1 MVMLETVKCHAE
13 SAGPWRGNVA
23 GGTVVYGTPM
33 VTLTPGNRRGTV
45 CRPSFFF
52 FLAQSGTERD
62 QSLVACQDD
71 KPLDF
76 ASA

>member
-52 FLAQSGTERD
+52 GTERHGERPE
-62 QSLVACQDD
+62 SCGM
-71 KPLDF
+71 
-76 ASA
+76 SR